1 VVTRTTRLAT
11 TATAS
16 GLRVG
21 DLVEV
26 RSSDEIMATLD
37 ERGEY
42 ERLPFMPEMLKFC
55 GQRLTVNKVAHKFCD
70 TISGTGLHRMENAV
84 HLTNSR
90 CDGASHGGC
99 QTACLIYWKEAWLK
113 RVEPGDAAS
122 ASPGRIDL
130 PLLEVNTRREPGP
143 DGEPRYSCQAT
154 ELIRAAPI
162 CLPTRKLGQYVTDVK
177 TGNVTAWASFM
188 AFLVVMFNRLQN
200 LNKQLLPRRLWFRDG
215 LPWGFVKGRVVG
227 TTPTERLNLQPGEMV
242 RIKTKEQIEAT
253 LNKDRLNRGMGFE
266 EEMAR
271 LCGQTARVA
280 ARVTKCIDEETGK
293 LLTMKTPCIMLEDI
307 VCSGANHA
315 SCPRQFI
322 PFWREIWLERA

>member
-1 VVTRTTRLAT
+1 
-11 TATAS
+11 
-16 GLRVG
+16 
-21 DLVEV
+21 
-26 RSSDEIMATLD
+26 
-37 ERGEY
+37 
-42 ERLPFMPEMLKFC
+42 
-55 GQRLTVNKVAHKFCD
+55 
-70 TISGTGLHRMENAV
+70 
-84 HLTNSR
+84 
-90 CDGASHGGC
+90 
-99 QTACLIYWKEAWLK
+99 
-113 RVEPGDAAS
+113 
-122 ASPGRIDL
+122 
-130 PLLEVNTRREPGP
+130 
-143 DGEPRYSCQAT
+143 
-154 ELIRAAPI
+154 
-162 CLPTRKLGQYVTDVK
+162 
-177 TGNVTAWASFM
+177 M

-200 LNKQLLPRRLWFRDG
+200 LTKQLLPRRLWFRDG

-322 PFWREIWLERA
+322 PFWREIWL